1 MPPKAK
7 KSKKELE
14 EEKSKNSLAIMFYRE
29 TRGRKEDPGGA
40 REEETGRRRE
50 DSQDR
55 GGEEAC
61 RRGKEAC

>member
-14 EEKSKNSLAIMFYRE
+14 EEKSKSMVAITLYRE
-29 TRGRKEDPGGA
+29 TRGRKEDPRGA
-40 REEETGRRRE
+40 REKETGRRRE

-61 RRGKEAC
+61 

>member
-14 EEKSKNSLAIMFYRE
+14 EEKSKESQVIMFYRE

-40 REEETGRRRE
+40 
-50 DSQDR
+50 
-55 GGEEAC
+55 
-61 RRGKEAC
+61 

>member
-14 EEKSKNSLAIMFYRE
+14 EEKSKEIQTIMFYRE

-50 DSQDR
+50 DSQNR

-61 RRGKEAC
+61 